1 MDEAIAII
9 TTYLAASLRMA
20 TPLALAGIGEAI
32 SEKSGVLN
40 IGLEA
45 IMLIGAFCSFIVT
58 FFTGSLALGLLAGIA
73 GGMLVSLIHA
83 YFSISYKADQTIV
96 GLALNFTVLGLTSFL
111 FLIVFGGAATL
122 PSIPTFSA
130 ITIPLLS
137 QIPIIGPVFF
147 DQNIFVYIA
156 IISIVIVSVVLYKT
170 EWGIR
175 LHAVGE
181 HPQAA
186 DTVGINVF
194 ATRYLACML
203 NGAFGGIAGSY
214 FTLARLGFFMENIIA
229 GRGFIALV
237 IVILGRR
244 NPIGIFIAAMII
256 GFSEA
261 LQFNLQIMDFPVPSQ
276 VFIMFPYVVA
286 VLVLLFSIGKST
298 NPSALA
304 IPYERSKR

>member
-1 MDEAIAII
+1 MDDMLL
-9 TTYLAASLRMA
+9 TVTLLLAASLRIA

-45 IMLIGAFCSFIVT
+45 IMLMGAFFSFIVT
-58 FFTGSLALGLLAGIA
+58 FFTGNLVLGLFAGMAA
-73 GGMLVSLIHA
+73 GVLVSMVHA
-83 YFSISYKADQTIV
+83 LFSINFKVDQTIV

-111 FLIVFGGAATL
+111 FLIVFGGAAML
-122 PSIPTFSA
+122 PSIPTFQAVS
-130 ITIPLLS
+130 IPVLS
-137 QIPIIGPVFF
+137 QIPVIGLVFF
-147 DQNIFVYIA
+147 YQNIFVYITL
-156 IISIVIVSVVLYKT
+156 ISIVLVSVVFYKT
-170 EWGIR
+170 EWGVN
-175 LHAVGE
+175 LLAVGE

-203 NGAFGGIAGSY
+203 NGIFGGMAGSY
-214 FTLARLGFFMENIIA
+214 FTLARLGFFMENITT

-237 IVILGRR
+237 TVILGRR
-244 NPIGIFIAAMII
+244 NPVGIFIAAMVI

-261 LQFNLQIMDFPVPSQ
+261 LQFNLQTMGFPVPSQ

-298 NPSALA
+298 NPSALGV
-304 IPYERSKR
+304 PYERSKR